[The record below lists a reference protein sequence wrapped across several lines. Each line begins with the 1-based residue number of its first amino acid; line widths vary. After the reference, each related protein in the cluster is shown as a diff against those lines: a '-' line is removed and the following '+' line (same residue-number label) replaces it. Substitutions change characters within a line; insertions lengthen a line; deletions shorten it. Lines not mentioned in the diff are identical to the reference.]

1 VILVDSEQKSMSF
14 IDHLEELRWRI
25 IKTISSVILGGIIT
39 FFFIDLILNLLLR
52 PLENINTNN
61 PINLQVLSVQ
71 GMFIIK
77 WTIAF
82 IGGLVI
88 SVPVITYQIWKF
100 IAPGLYANEKGF
112 VLPLVV
118 FSFFSF
124 CSGIFFSYEIL
135 IPYCL
140 NFFAGLSGENILNN
154 FSINHYFSFITW
166 LLLGCGIV
174 FQLPV
179 ISFLLSTIGVLTPAF
194 MRHYRRH
201 SIVAIFIVSS
211 FITPPDPV
219 SMVVM
224 AFPLI
229 ILFELS
235 IGVSWMVNKTKG
247 FKKNT

>member
-1 VILVDSEQKSMSF
+1 MSSRNKSMSF

-25 IKTISSVILGGIIT
+25 IKIISSIIFGGILT
-39 FFFIDLILNLLLR
+39 FFFIDFFLELLLK
-52 PLENINTNN
+52 PLDNTKSDN

-77 WTIAF
+77 WSIAL
-82 IGGLVI
+82 IGGVVLAI
-88 SVPVITYQIWKF
+88 PVITFQIWKF
-100 IAPGLYANEKGF
+100 ISPGLYANERGF
-112 VLPLVV
+112 VLPLV
-118 FSFFSF
+118 FFSF
-124 CSGIFFSYEIL
+124 VSFLLGIVFSYTIL

-140 NFFAGLSGENILNN
+140 HFFASLSGETVLNN

-179 ISFLLSTIGVLTPAF
+179 VSFLLSTIGLLTPAF

-201 SIVAIFIVSS
+201 AIVIIFILSS

-219 SMVVM
+219 SMIVM

-229 ILFELS
+229 ILYELS
-235 IGVSWMVNKTKG
+235 IGVSWIVNRSKG
-247 FKKNT
+247 FGGK

>member
-1 VILVDSEQKSMSF
+1 MSTGNKSMSF

-25 IKTISSVILGGIIT
+25 IKILSSIIFGGILT
-39 FFFIDLILNLLLR
+39 FFFIDFFLELLLK
-52 PLENINTNN
+52 PLDNINSDN

-77 WTIAF
+77 WSIAL
-82 IGGLVI
+82 IGGVVLGI
-88 SVPVITYQIWKF
+88 PVITFQIWKF
-100 IAPGLYANEKGF
+100 ISPGLYANEKGF
-112 VLPLVV
+112 VLPLV
-118 FSFFSF
+118 FFSF
-124 CSGIFFSYEIL
+124 VSFLLGIMFSYIIL

-140 NFFAGLSGENILNN
+140 NFFASLSGETVLNN

-179 ISFLLSTIGVLTPAF
+179 VSFLLSTIGLLTPAF

-201 SIVAIFIVSS
+201 AIVIIFILSS

-219 SMVVM
+219 SMLVM

-229 ILFELS
+229 ILYELS
-235 IGVSWMVNKTKG
+235 IGVSWIVNRGKG
-247 FKKNT
+247 FGGE

>member
-1 VILVDSEQKSMSF
+1 MSSGNKSMSF

-25 IKTISSVILGGIIT
+25 IKILSSIIFGGILT
-39 FFFIDLILNLLLR
+39 FFFIDFFLELLLK
-52 PLENINTNN
+52 PLENTHSNN

-77 WTIAF
+77 WSIAL
-82 IGGLVI
+82 IGGVVLSI
-88 SVPVITYQIWKF
+88 PVITFQIWKF
-100 IAPGLYANEKGF
+100 ISPGLYANEKGF
-112 VLPLVV
+112 VLPLV
-118 FSFFSF
+118 FFSF
-124 CSGIFFSYEIL
+124 VSFLLGIIFSYTIL

-140 NFFAGLSGENILNN
+140 NFFASLSGETVLNN

-179 ISFLLSTIGVLTPAF
+179 VSFLLSSIGLLTPAF

-201 SIVAIFIVSS
+201 AIVIIFILSS

-219 SMVVM
+219 SMLVM

-229 ILFELS
+229 ILYELS
-235 IGVSWMVNKTKG
+235 IGVSWIVNRGKG
-247 FKKNT
+247 FGGE

>member
-1 VILVDSEQKSMSF
+1 MSTGNKSMSF

-25 IKTISSVILGGIIT
+25 IKILSSIIFGGILT
-39 FFFIDLILNLLLR
+39 FFFIDFFLEFLLK
-52 PLENINTNN
+52 PLDNTNSDN

-77 WTIAF
+77 WSIAL
-82 IGGLVI
+82 IGGVVLAI
-88 SVPVITYQIWKF
+88 PVITFQIWKF
-100 IAPGLYANEKGF
+100 ISPGLYANERGF
-112 VLPLVV
+112 VLPLV
-118 FSFFSF
+118 FFSF
-124 CSGIFFSYEIL
+124 VSFLLGIIFSYTIL

-140 NFFAGLSGENILNN
+140 NFFASLSGETVLNN

-179 ISFLLSTIGVLTPAF
+179 VSFLLSTIGLLTPAF

-201 SIVAIFIVSS
+201 AIVVIFILSS

-219 SMVVM
+219 SMLVM

-229 ILFELS
+229 ILYELS
-235 IGVSWMVNKTKG
+235 IGVSWIVNRGKG
-247 FKKNT
+247 FGGE

>member
-1 VILVDSEQKSMSF
+1 MSSGSKSMSF

-25 IKTISSVILGGIIT
+25 IKIISSIIFGGILT
-39 FFFIDLILNLLLR
+39 FFFIDFFLELLLK
-52 PLENINTNN
+52 PLDNTNSDN

-77 WTIAF
+77 WSIAL
-82 IGGLVI
+82 IGGVVLAI
-88 SVPVITYQIWKF
+88 PVITFQIWKF
-100 IAPGLYANEKGF
+100 ISPGLYANEKGF
-112 VLPLVV
+112 VLPLV
-118 FSFFSF
+118 FFSF
-124 CSGIFFSYEIL
+124 VSFLLGIIFSYAIL

-140 NFFAGLSGENILNN
+140 NFFASLSGETVLNN

-179 ISFLLSTIGVLTPAF
+179 VSFLLSTIGLLTPAF

-201 SIVAIFIVSS
+201 AIVIIFILSS

-219 SMVVM
+219 SMLVM

-229 ILFELS
+229 ILYELS
-235 IGVSWMVNKTKG
+235 IGVSWIVNRGKG
-247 FKKNT
+247 FGGE

>member
-1 VILVDSEQKSMSF
+1 MNSDQKSMSF

-39 FFFIDLILNLLLR
+39 FFFIDLILTLLLR
-52 PLENINTNN
+52 PLENINNNN

>member
-1 VILVDSEQKSMSF
+1 MSSGNKSMSF

-25 IKTISSVILGGIIT
+25 IKIFSSIIFGGIIT
-39 FFFIDLILNLLLR
+39 FFFIDFFLELLLK
-52 PLENINTNN
+52 PLDNINSDN

-77 WTIAF
+77 WSISF
-82 IGGLVI
+82 IGGVVLAI
-88 SVPVITYQIWKF
+88 PVITFQIWKF
-100 IAPGLYANEKGF
+100 ISPGLYANEKGF
-112 VLPLVV
+112 VLPLV
-118 FSFFSF
+118 FFSF
-124 CSGIFFSYEIL
+124 VSFLLGIIFSYAIL

-140 NFFAGLSGENILNN
+140 NFFASLSGETVLNN

-179 ISFLLSTIGVLTPAF
+179 VSFLLSTIGLLTPAF

-201 SIVAIFIVSS
+201 AIVVIFILSS

-219 SMVVM
+219 SMLVM

-229 ILFELS
+229 ILYELS
-235 IGVSWMVNKTKG
+235 IGVSWIVNRGKG
-247 FKKNT
+247 FGGE

>member
-1 VILVDSEQKSMSF
+1 MSSGNKSMSF

-25 IKTISSVILGGIIT
+25 IKILSSIIFGGILT
-39 FFFIDLILNLLLR
+39 FFFIDFFLELLLE
-52 PLENINTNN
+52 PLDNTNSDN

-77 WTIAF
+77 WSIAL
-82 IGGLVI
+82 IGGVVLAI
-88 SVPVITYQIWKF
+88 PVITFQIWKF
-100 IAPGLYANEKGF
+100 ISPGLYANEKGF
-112 VLPLVV
+112 VLPLV
-118 FSFFSF
+118 FFSF
-124 CSGIFFSYEIL
+124 VSFLLGIIFSYTIL

-140 NFFAGLSGENILNN
+140 NFFASLSGEAVLNN

-179 ISFLLSTIGVLTPAF
+179 VSFLLSTIGLLTPAF

-201 SIVAIFIVSS
+201 AIVIIFILSS

-219 SMVVM
+219 SMLVM

-229 ILFELS
+229 ILYELS
-235 IGVSWMVNKTKG
+235 IGVSWIVNRGKG
-247 FKKNT
+247 FGGE

>member
-1 VILVDSEQKSMSF
+1 MSSGNKSMSF

-25 IKTISSVILGGIIT
+25 IKILSSIIFGGILT
-39 FFFIDLILNLLLR
+39 FFFIDFFLELLLK
-52 PLENINTNN
+52 PLDNTNSDN
-61 PINLQVLSVQ
+61 PIYLQVLSVQ

-77 WTIAF
+77 WSIAL
-82 IGGLVI
+82 IGGVVLAI
-88 SVPVITYQIWKF
+88 PVITFQIWKF
-100 IAPGLYANEKGF
+100 ISPGLYANEKGF
-112 VLPLVV
+112 VLPLV
-118 FSFFSF
+118 FFSF
-124 CSGIFFSYEIL
+124 VSFLLGIIFSYTIL

-140 NFFAGLSGENILNN
+140 NFFASLSGETVLNN

-179 ISFLLSTIGVLTPAF
+179 VSFLLSTIGLLTPAF

-201 SIVAIFIVSS
+201 AIVIIFILSS

-219 SMVVM
+219 SMLVM

-229 ILFELS
+229 ILYELS
-235 IGVSWMVNKTKG
+235 IGVSWIVNRGKG
-247 FKKNT
+247 FGGE

>member
-1 VILVDSEQKSMSF
+1 MSSGNKSMSF

-25 IKTISSVILGGIIT
+25 IKILSSIIFGGILT
-39 FFFIDLILNLLLR
+39 FFFIDFFLELLLE
-52 PLENINTNN
+52 PLDNTNSDN

-77 WTIAF
+77 WSIAL
-82 IGGLVI
+82 IGGVVLAI
-88 SVPVITYQIWKF
+88 PVITFQIWKF
-100 IAPGLYANEKGF
+100 ISPGLYANEKGF
-112 VLPLVV
+112 VLPLVL
-118 FSFFSF
+118 FSFVSF
-124 CSGIFFSYEIL
+124 LLGIIFSYTIL

-140 NFFAGLSGENILNN
+140 NFFASLSGETVLNN

-179 ISFLLSTIGVLTPAF
+179 VSFLLSTIGLLTPAF

-201 SIVAIFIVSS
+201 AIVIIFILSS

-219 SMVVM
+219 SMLVM

-229 ILFELS
+229 ILYELS
-235 IGVSWMVNKTKG
+235 IGVSWIVNRGKG
-247 FKKNT
+247 FGGE

>member
-1 VILVDSEQKSMSF
+1 MISVDSEQKSMSF

>member
-1 VILVDSEQKSMSF
+1 MSSGNKSMSF

-25 IKTISSVILGGIIT
+25 IKILSSIIFGGILT
-39 FFFIDLILNLLLR
+39 FFFIDFFLELLLI
-52 PLENINTNN
+52 PLENTNSDN

-77 WTIAF
+77 WSIAL
-82 IGGLVI
+82 IGGVVLAI
-88 SVPVITYQIWKF
+88 PVITFQIWKF
-100 IAPGLYANEKGF
+100 ISPGLYANEKGF
-112 VLPLVV
+112 VLPLV
-118 FSFFSF
+118 FFSF
-124 CSGIFFSYEIL
+124 VSFLLGIIFSYTIL

-140 NFFAGLSGENILNN
+140 NFFASLSGETVLNN

-179 ISFLLSTIGVLTPAF
+179 VSFLLSTIGLLTPAF

-201 SIVAIFIVSS
+201 AIVIIFILSS

-219 SMVVM
+219 SMLVM

-229 ILFELS
+229 ILYELS
-235 IGVSWMVNKTKG
+235 IGVSWIVNRGKG
-247 FKKNT
+247 FGGE

>member
-1 VILVDSEQKSMSF
+1 MSTGNKSMSF

-25 IKTISSVILGGIIT
+25 IKILSSIIFGGILT
-39 FFFIDLILNLLLR
+39 FFFIDSFLELLLK
-52 PLENINTNN
+52 PLENTNSDN

-77 WTIAF
+77 WSIAL
-82 IGGLVI
+82 IGGVVLAI
-88 SVPVITYQIWKF
+88 PVITFQIWKF
-100 IAPGLYANEKGF
+100 ISPGLYANEKGF
-112 VLPLVV
+112 VLPLV
-118 FSFFSF
+118 FFSF
-124 CSGIFFSYEIL
+124 VSFLLGIIFSYAIL

-140 NFFAGLSGENILNN
+140 NFFASLSGETVLNN

-179 ISFLLSTIGVLTPAF
+179 VSFLLSTIGLLTPAF

-201 SIVAIFIVSS
+201 AIVVIFILSS

-219 SMVVM
+219 SMLVM

-229 ILFELS
+229 ILYELS
-235 IGVSWMVNKTKG
+235 IGVSWMVNRSKG
-247 FKKNT
+247 FGGES

>member
-1 VILVDSEQKSMSF
+1 MSSGNKSMSF

-25 IKTISSVILGGIIT
+25 IKILSSIIFGGILT
-39 FFFIDLILNLLLR
+39 FFFIDFFLEFLLK
-52 PLENINTNN
+52 PLDNTNSDN

-77 WTIAF
+77 WSIAL
-82 IGGLVI
+82 IGGVVLAI
-88 SVPVITYQIWKF
+88 PVITFQIWKF
-100 IAPGLYANEKGF
+100 ISPGLYANERGF
-112 VLPLVV
+112 VLPLV
-118 FSFFSF
+118 FFSF
-124 CSGIFFSYEIL
+124 VSFLLGIIFSYTIL

-140 NFFAGLSGENILNN
+140 NFFASLSGETVLNN

-179 ISFLLSTIGVLTPAF
+179 VSFLLSTIGLLTPAF

-201 SIVAIFIVSS
+201 AIVVIFILSS

-219 SMVVM
+219 SMLVM

-229 ILFELS
+229 ILYELS
-235 IGVSWMVNKTKG
+235 IGVSWIVNRGKG
-247 FKKNT
+247 FGGE

>member
-1 VILVDSEQKSMSF
+1 MSSGNKSMSF

-25 IKTISSVILGGIIT
+25 IKILSSIIFGGILT
-39 FFFIDLILNLLLR
+39 FFFIDSFLELLLK
-52 PLENINTNN
+52 PLENTNSDN

-77 WTIAF
+77 WSIAL
-82 IGGLVI
+82 IGGIVLAI
-88 SVPVITYQIWKF
+88 PVITFQIWKF
-100 IAPGLYANEKGF
+100 ISPGLYANEKGF
-112 VLPLVV
+112 VLPLV
-118 FSFFSF
+118 FFSF
-124 CSGIFFSYEIL
+124 VSFLLGIIFSYTIL

-140 NFFAGLSGENILNN
+140 NFFASLSGETVLNN

-179 ISFLLSTIGVLTPAF
+179 VSFLLSTIGLLTPAF

-201 SIVAIFIVSS
+201 AIVIIFILSS

-219 SMVVM
+219 SMLVM

-229 ILFELS
+229 ILYELS
-235 IGVSWMVNKTKG
+235 IGVSWIVNRGKG
-247 FKKNT
+247 FGGK